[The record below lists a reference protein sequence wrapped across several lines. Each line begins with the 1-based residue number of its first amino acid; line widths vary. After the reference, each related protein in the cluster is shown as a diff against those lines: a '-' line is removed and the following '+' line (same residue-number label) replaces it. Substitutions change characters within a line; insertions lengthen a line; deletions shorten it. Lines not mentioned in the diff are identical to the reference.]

1 MDSFIF
7 EMRESTWMDEL
18 LFNGE
23 FSQKDTFNLWLVG
36 ESCGDSLDQCIDS
49 DGMLIQDLIN
59 DSKHASFNFNFVNTE
74 DSSLLQL
81 SKDVVFEG
89 SDENIAV
96 KGLFITPSLGDI
108 VILYTILPQAI
119 NVQLGTGENSLVFEE
134 GTIFWNR
141 SKNL

>member
-89 SDENIAV
+89 LMRI
-96 KGLFITPSLGDI
+96 
-108 VILYTILPQAI
+108 
-119 NVQLGTGENSLVFEE
+119 
-134 GTIFWNR
+134 
-141 SKNL
+141 